1 VTLRVAAAAAMVACC
16 SLPAQTKK
24 LPAQSSASGDDAAV
38 TAALDRFFA
47 ADAGAQAAFAFEP
60 ALDRELLTAAG
71 DARLRALAF
80 AAFRRA
86 PHADLRADFAQ
97 NRVRTADRE
106 SPYTVAPVGER
117 PPRGWALVV
126 AMHGGGGVEH
136 AVNDQQWQHM
146 QVYYRPHPEAG
157 GYLYVALRAPNDAW
171 NGFYDDAFYP
181 LFERLVRQ
189 FVVCGDVDPDRVFAI
204 GYSHGGYGAF
214 ALGPKLPHRFAA
226 VHASAAAPSDGESS
240 PVGLHALPFSFMVGG
255 LDDEHGR
262 RERCAAFGKALLE
275 LRREHPDCYATAFTV
290 VNGNPHTG
298 LPDRD
303 LLPMV
308 LAHTRDPVPRQL
320 WWEPTDAV
328 VRDHYWLHVGAPAKG
343 QRLEAALVRGDGGTT
358 VRAALRGVER
368 AESWLDA
375 RRCDLQRDVTIDLGG
390 ALRTLHPAPTLAT
403 LCRTLLQRGDPGL
416 AASWIVPLLP

>member
-1 VTLRVAAAAAMVACC
+1 MRARASAAAIATIACCTTVAAQAADSAGAAAG
-16 SLPAQTKK
+16 
-24 LPAQSSASGDDAAV
+24 GDDAAV
-38 TAALDRFFA
+38 AAALDRFFA
-47 ADAGAQAAFAFEP
+47 ADAEAQATFAFDA
-60 ALDRELLTAAG
+60 ALDRELVTAAG

-97 NRVRTADRE
+97 KRVHTADRE
-106 SPYTVAPVGER
+106 SPYTVATIGER
-117 PPRGWALVV
+117 PPGGWALVV
-126 AMHGGGGVEH
+126 AMHGGGGVDK
-136 AVNDQQWQHM
+136 AINDQQWQHM

-181 LFERLVRQ
+181 LFERLVRE

-226 VHASAAAPSDGESS
+226 VHASAAAPTDGESS

-255 LDDEHGR
+255 LDDAHGR
-262 RERCAAFGKALLE
+262 RERCAAFGKALLD
-275 LRREHPDCYATAFTV
+275 LRRDHPGYPTAFTLV
-290 VNGNPHTG
+290 DGNPHTG

-308 LAHTRDPVPRQL
+308 LAHKIGR
-320 WWEPTDAV
+320 A
-328 VRDHYWLHVGAPAKG
+328 HV
-343 QRLEAALVRGDGGTT
+343 
-358 VRAALRGVER
+358 
-368 AESWLDA
+368 
-375 RRCDLQRDVTIDLGG
+375 
-390 ALRTLHPAPTLAT
+390 
-403 LCRTLLQRGDPGL
+403 
-416 AASWIVPLLP
+416 